1 MRIVPLPQSEI
12 RIATPLA
19 AARRSYVQVGRST
32 AILDAL
38 ERDMQPGD
46 ELDAILGAVLEF
58 CEALDDGMTGTVVLL
73 PEVGS

>member
-12 RIATPLA
+12 RIATSLA
-19 AARRSYVQVGRST
+19 SERRSYVQVGRST

-38 ERDMQPGD
+38 QRDFGPGD
-46 ELDAILGAVLEF
+46 ELDAVLGATLEF

-73 PEVGS
+73 PEVAS